1 MSRTKIFAILLLITF
16 ALISCGRTI
25 SSTSAPTAEPSATTI
40 PTEADIT
47 PEPTAEIVETSQ
59 EEAEGDDA
67 EPNTEEPV
75 QITGNIEIS
84 NLGIVDIYFNQRYVI
99 LEDLTGFVQRDY
111 EYQQPLEAQILGPI
125 MLDDEGEF
133 TYTLN
138 LPAAPTSPLNDI
150 DNDNAEDLGMQIWHV
165 TMRANYIDDP
175 FLGDDE
181 TAGWKANYTSTH
193 IDSENKNEIIGGVI
207 LVWAPDDQQN
217 FPSGFGEDGLLFT
230 EDDPST
236 PIGAGYSFVNLDE
249 EPFISNKERVANL
262 TLYEGELTVN
272 DFSELSW
279 SEGFDTL
286 HNKMSAE
293 YPFTEMKGLDWDALY
308 NEYAPIIAEAESK
321 RDETAYFLALRDYSW
336 SIPDGHIALG
346 GGEIGSQ
353 LFNEE
358 VRGGFGFGVI
368 GLDDGRIIVHILNVE
383 GPAVDAGIQW
393 GAEILSWN
401 GVPIQEAVAEVT
413 PWSMP
418 FSTEE
423 SLRLEQYRFLTR
435 SSIGTEVEITFQ
447 NPGEAEPTTET
458 IKSIFEPDT
467 YEASSPYAG
476 RDRNSLPVEYEI
488 LPNGNGYI
496 KISTLSEDITLIIR
510 LWEWAIE
517 RMIANNVPAIIIDL
531 RHNGG
536 GSPLGTYFASYF
548 VEERID
554 VSRSYYYSEKSG
566 EFETFGPPDY
576 TEPDDELY
584 YDGQLAI
591 LVSSACASA
600 CENVSYVLGELPQT
614 RVFGYYASK
623 GIYGEVARGQ
633 YLLPGGY
640 SLQTPTGMTQNMAGE
655 IIIEGTGVVPDI
667 RVPLTE
673 ENVRLEYLEEQD
685 VMLDFVI
692 DVLSQP
698 LGAGVTPEHP
708 PKIATKSDAQAAFQ
722 DRTEWLEQVAQE
734 SYGVAELSQAG
745 TTYTHTIPLNRSRDL
760 MWVYV
765 WCTPDEETHF
775 ENWSKIEVAF
785 AINGDT
791 VRLERFVEI
800 DGQFGEQYCR
810 AYYTLL
816 NDWAPGE
823 HIVTTTVTFVESL
836 NNGVQ
841 ELDFPAGTHVYEYH
855 VIVAR

>member
-1 MSRTKIFAILLLITF
+1 MNRSKYLVGLLSLTLILL
-16 ALISCGRTI
+16 SCSGSNI
-25 SSTSAPTAEPSATTI
+25 SSETPVEAETAAAIPTKVDNTAEPTDEVVQS
-40 PTEADIT
+40 
-47 PEPTAEIVETSQ
+47 TS
-59 EEAEGDDA
+59 EDSVADDA
-67 EPNTEEPV
+67 ESSLDEPV
-75 QITGNIEIS
+75 QITGIIEIS
-84 NLGIVDIYFNQRYVI
+84 NLGIIDIYFNQRYVF
-99 LEDLTGFVQRDY
+99 LEDLTGFIQRDY

-138 LPAAPTSPLNDI
+138 LPAAPTSPLNDV
-150 DNDNAEDLGMQIWHV
+150 DNDDIEEQGVQIWHV

-175 FLGDDE
+175 FLGEDE
-181 TAGWKANYTSTH
+181 TAGWKANYTSTY

-207 LVWAPDDQQN
+207 LVWAPDDQQA

-230 EDDPST
+230 ADDPSA
-236 PIGAGYSFVNLDE
+236 PIKSGYSLVYLDE
-249 EPFISNKERVANL
+249 EPFKTNKESVANL

-272 DFSELSW
+272 DFSEMSW
-279 SEGFDTL
+279 SEGFNAL
-286 HNKMSAE
+286 HIKMSAE

-308 NEYAPIIAEAESK
+308 EKYAPLIADAESK

-336 SIPDGHIALG
+336 SIPDGHIAVG
-346 GGEIGSQ
+346 GGQIGSQ

-358 VRGGFGFGVI
+358 VRGGYGFSVI
-368 GLDDGRIIVHILNVE
+368 GLDDGRVIVYILEEE

-401 GVPIQEAVAEVT
+401 GIPIQEAVAAVT

-423 SLRLEQYRFLTR
+423 TLRLEQYRFLTR
-435 SSIGTEVEITFQ
+435 NPIGTNVEITFQ

-458 IKSIFEPDT
+458 ITSIFEPDT

-476 RDRNSLPVEYEI
+476 RDRNALPVEYEI
-488 LPNGNGYI
+488 LPSGNGYI
-496 KISTLSEDITLIIR
+496 KISTFSEDITLIIR

-517 RMIANNVPAIIIDL
+517 RMIANDVPAIIIDL

-536 GSPLGTYFASYF
+536 GSPLGTYLASFF

-554 VSRSYYYSEKSG
+554 ISRSYYFSEKSG

-576 TEPDDELY
+576 TEPDDDLY
-584 YDGQLAI
+584 YDGQLAV
-591 LVSSACASA
+591 LVSPACASA

-633 YLLPGGY
+633 YSLPGGY
-640 SLQTPTGMTQNMAGE
+640 SLQTPTGMTQDMDGN
-655 IIIEGTGVVPDI
+655 IIIEGTGVIPDI
-667 RVPLTE
+667 RVPVTE
-673 ENVRLEYLEEQD
+673 ENIRLEYLEEQD
-685 VMLDFVI
+685 VVLDFVI

-698 LGAGVTPEHP
+698 LGAGVTPEYA
-708 PKIATKSDAQAAFQ
+708 PKIATKTDAQTAFQ

-734 SYGVAELSQAG
+734 SYSIAEMSQAG
-745 TTYTHTIPLNRSRDL
+745 RTYTYTIPLNRARDL

-785 AINGDT
+785 ALNGET
-791 VRLERFVEI
+791 VRLQRFVEL
-800 DGQFGEQYCR
+800 DGQFGEQFCR

-823 HIVTTTVTFVESL
+823 HLVTTTVTFIDSL

-841 ELDFPAGTHVYEYH
+841 DEDFPAGTHVYEYR